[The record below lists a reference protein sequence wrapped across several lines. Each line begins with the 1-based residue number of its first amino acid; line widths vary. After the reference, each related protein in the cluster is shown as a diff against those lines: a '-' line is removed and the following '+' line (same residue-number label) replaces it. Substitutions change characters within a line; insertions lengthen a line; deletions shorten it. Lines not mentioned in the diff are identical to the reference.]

1 MAYFLNLFTPE
12 TWSIFRERGAGVSSF
27 TKGHRSRAHASI
39 KPGDFFVCYLA
50 YTKRWCGVLR
60 IASDAYDDGPIPED
74 PMPWEVHFKVEPIV
88 ILDPEHSI
96 PIENDEIWYTLSIT
110 KDIEKGARGWGANIA
125 SSLRTINDSD
135 GDFLVS
141 RLKRQQQGDSRIDY
155 PLTDADRRSLTKKL
169 KVPTPSGAVSVEV
182 PVGDEDGDDAA
193 EALVEATVPSETR
206 KSIQMQA
213 KIAEMG
219 AKMGFQVWVPR
230 NDKERVL
237 ANVSDGMKPRFLEN
251 LPLNYDD
258 TTLRTIEQIDVI
270 WLKGRSMARAFEV
283 EHTTAVY
290 SGLLR
295 MADLL
300 ALQPNMDIR
309 LHIVAADEKREK
321 VLREIKRPVFSLLE
335 RGPLYKNCSFLS
347 YDALE
352 ELGNKP
358 HLEHTHDSIIEEY
371 EEHAEDY

>member
-12 TWSIFRERGAGVSSF
+12 TWSLFRERGASVSSF
-27 TKGHRSRAHASI
+27 TKGLRTRAHASI
-39 KPGDFFVCYLA
+39 KPGNIFVCYLA
-50 YTKRWCGVLR
+50 HVKRWCGVLQ
-60 IASDAYDDGPIPED
+60 IVSEAYDDDTSID
-74 PMPWEVHFKVEPIV
+74 DNPMPWVVHFKVEPIV

-96 PIENDEIWYTLSIT
+96 PIENNEIWHTLSIT
-110 KDIEKGARGWGANIA
+110 KNIKKGAMGWGANIA

-135 GDFLVS
+135 GDFIVS
-141 RLKRQQQGDSRIDY
+141 RLKRQQQDESRIDY
-155 PLTDADRRSLTKKL
+155 PLTIADRRHLL
-169 KVPTPSGAVSVEV
+169 KVRTPRVPVEV
-182 PVGDEDGDDAA
+182 HVDDDEGDNA
-193 EALVEATVPSETR
+193 EADKVEALQFSETR
-206 KSIQMQA
+206 KSIRVQA

-219 AKMGFQVWVPR
+219 AKMGFQIWVPR
-230 NDKERVL
+230 SDRDRVL
-237 ANVSDGMKPRFLEN
+237 AEIEDSVKSRFLEN
-251 LPLNYDD
+251 LPLNYDE
-258 TTLRTIEQIDVI
+258 TTIQTIEQIDVI

-309 LHIVAADEKREK
+309 LHIVASDERKEK

-335 RGPLYKNCSFLS
+335 RGPLSKNCTFLS

-352 ELGNKP
+352 KLGKTQD
-358 HLEHTHDSIIEEY
+358 LEHTNDSIIKKYEEY
-371 EEHAEDY
+371 TEDF